1 MNPSIHASQHVSTL
15 RQTHRAA
22 TTLLPVLTATL
33 TVAGAVIA
41 ALEARA
47 PQPSAPSADPSASYE
62 QFAGAPAEEA
72 QMRGAAPAHALR
84 YERKVTLG
92 RYLATLIGR
101 VLLVALGIA
110 LVAGVVYLAT
120 TTGRTGQAV
129 LLTALVLLA
138 LYLTEK
144 VARRA

>member
-1 MNPSIHASQHVSTL
+1 MNQTSHYTTF

-33 TVAGAVIA
+33 TVAGALIA

-47 PQPSAPSADPSASYE
+47 SRAAPTAAE
-62 QFAGAPAEEA
+62 AEELTSRDA
-72 QMRGAAPAHALR
+72 LTATPATRRGSRGGARGGAGR
-84 YERKVTLG
+84 VTA
-92 RYLATLIGR
+92 RAYIATLAGR
-101 VLLVALGIA
+101 ALLVALGVA
-110 LVAGVVYLAT
+110 LVCALIYTFSVS
-120 TTGRTGQAV
+120 GRTGQAI
-129 LLTALVLLA
+129 LLTALVLLT

>member
-1 MNPSIHASQHVSTL
+1 MNQTSHYTTF

-33 TVAGAVIA
+33 TVAGALIA

-47 PQPSAPSADPSASYE
+47 SRAAPTAAE
-62 QFAGAPAEEA
+62 AEELA
-72 QMRGAAPAHALR
+72 SRDALTATPATRRGSRGGAGR
-84 YERKVTLG
+84 VTA
-92 RYLATLIGR
+92 RSYIATLAGR
-101 VLLVALGIA
+101 ALLVALGVA
-110 LVAGVVYLAT
+110 LVCALIYTFSVS
-120 TTGRTGQAV
+120 GRTGQAI
-129 LLTALVLLA
+129 LLTALVLLT

>member
-1 MNPSIHASQHVSTL
+1 MNQTSHITTL

-33 TVAGAVIA
+33 TVAGAMIA

-47 PQPSAPSADPSASYE
+47 AHSEPAANSAEAAE
-62 QFAGAPAEEA
+62 MAP
-72 QMRGAAPAHALR
+72 RGKGVRRMTARA
-84 YERKVTLG
+84 
-92 RYLATLIGR
+92 YLATLVGHA
-101 VLLVALGIA
+101 LLVALGIA
-110 LVAGVVYLAT
+110 LVCSLVYVASVS
-120 TTGRTGQAV
+120 GRVGQAI
-129 LLTALVLLA
+129 LLTALILLA